1 VNGLRRTYVS
11 HQGRYT
17 DRHRKLYAA
26 VWRLVAD
33 PASEGVE
40 AAVPKSTRETAEV
53 VEQLRGAPMG
63 RRSISTNI
71 LDLVKMVSNAS

>member
-53 VEQLRGAPMG
+53 VEQLRWG
-63 RRSISTNI
+63 
-71 LDLVKMVSNAS
+71 SNEEAVDFNKYTGFSEDGE